1 MKYTVK
7 QIMMLARR
15 VRLNLNVYYL
25 INWAKSLYELYQVL
39 NPITTSSKKV
49 SFLPFLP
56 SRKEFSTFSTF
67 SNFVVYSDYNNIL
80 TLVRRII
87 KGRLGATL
95 FQLIEPAQL
104 PPNYINIFTSISKIS
119 LTGFWGTAGTP

>member
-25 INWAKSLYELYQVL
+25 INWAKSLHELYQVL

-56 SRKEFSTFSTF
+56 SLKEFSTFSTF
-67 SNFVVYSDYNNIL
+67 SNFVVYSDHQIPGKLKCYYRA
-80 TLVRRII
+80 TKSSDDCKSI
-87 KGRLGATL
+87 KYSVIWQA
-95 FQLIEPAQL
+95 
-104 PPNYINIFTSISKIS
+104 
-119 LTGFWGTAGTP
+119 

>member
-25 INWAKSLYELYQVL
+25 INWPKSLRELYQVL
-39 NPITTSSKKV
+39 NLITTSSIEK

-67 SNFVVYSDYNNIL
+67 SNFDYNNIL
-80 TLVRRII
+80 TLVRSVV
-87 KGRLGATL
+87 T
-95 FQLIEPAQL
+95 FQLAWNLMI
-104 PPNYINIFTSISKIS
+104 
-119 LTGFWGTAGTP
+119 